1 MKVADSPLYR
11 KGKRRAAVGVCCCMW
26 EGARRVCV
34 REGARRVCGA
44 RRVRGGRREKQRSLP
59 LSAMHMNSPCLRPPA
74 CICTSRRLRS
84 RRLDLLCDLGCIGE
98 CDFCCL
104 LLHVKVRGGGAGNAE
119 DRQACK
125 GGNRHIEARI
135 VIFVVLFW
143 AFRCQDGH
151 RLGRRRRP
159 TVAVG

>member
-44 RRVRGGRREKQRSLP
+44 RRERGPPRETKE
-59 LSAMHMNSPCLRPPA
+59 SATVCHAYEFAMLEAASMHMR
-74 CICTSRRLRS
+74 TSRRLRS